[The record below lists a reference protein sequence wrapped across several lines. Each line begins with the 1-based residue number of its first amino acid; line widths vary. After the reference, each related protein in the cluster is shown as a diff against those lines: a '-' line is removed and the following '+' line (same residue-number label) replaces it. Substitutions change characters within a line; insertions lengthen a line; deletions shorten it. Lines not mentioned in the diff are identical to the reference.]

1 MRKSAAEVQE
11 DQFLCVLAAEKEEYN
26 TAQHTLEDYE
36 DLEDD
41 FGDTDILTL
50 LLLKWVKVLLQM
62 LF

>member
-50 LLLKWVKVLLQM
+50 LLLK
-62 LF
+62 